1 MKTQLSKSIFISIKC
16 LVLTLTILLSSFSY
30 ASEPKEIDWE
40 DLIPWTAMFNPS
52 EVKFNKKLN
61 DKEVR
66 IPGYILPLDIIG
78 REINTFLLVPYIG
91 ACIHVPAPA
100 PNQIVYVET
109 KKPWEGL
116 AWWEP
121 VYVTGKIKIENHNIE
136 ELAVV
141 GYELIADDV
150 EYYRGTTGTH
160 GFFDW

>member
-1 MKTQLSKSIFISIKC
+1 MKTQLSKSISLSIKC
-16 LVLTLTILLSSFSY
+16 LVLTSTILLSSFSY

-52 EVKFNKKLN
+52 EVKFNKKLD

-100 PNQIVYVET
+100 PNQIVYFET

>member
-1 MKTQLSKSIFISIKC
+1 MKTQLSKSISLSIKC
-16 LVLTLTILLSSFSY
+16 LVLTSTILLSSFSY

-52 EVKFNKKLN
+52 EVKFNKKLD

-109 KKPWEGL
+109 KKPW
-116 AWWEP
+116 
-121 VYVTGKIKIENHNIE
+121 
-136 ELAVV
+136 
-141 GYELIADDV
+141 LI
-150 EYYRGTTGTH
+150 
-160 GFFDW
+160 FFFVDKFNCFFCAPGCLVKFFWYTMLYIIC